1 MVEREAFAAG
11 LEFLHRPVLPL
22 VGIVQFLYLTGD
34 FATVDEV
41 IAELPDEIE
50 TGYARYA
57 HAAADLAPYADLLQP
72 LEALKGGK
80 RPEEQVVDGEGNPV
94 DAMTAAIALVSQ
106 RVLTRELE
114 QINSLLCGPC
124 GCILCCVG
132 PEASMVQS
140 YFEIPL
146 QAGEVDF
153 FRLEQIDT
161 PVSRAH
167 LVGDEPPL
175 QTAGGDF
182 FDRPDPVLIHWQSGW
197 SLILPR
203 ASRCPNLEAS
213 GRCLVYPDRP
223 EVCRRPQIF
232 PYVVEPVRGEER
244 GATVL
249 RLRQSLLAVLDC
261 PYVRLLQDEIAAYA
275 AACELEMVF
284 RHNKG

>member
-11 LEFLHRPVLPL
+11 LEVLHRPVLPL
-22 VGIVQFLYLTGD
+22 VGIVQFLYMTGD

-57 HAAADLAPYADLLQP
+57 QAAADLAPYADLLQP
-72 LEALKGGK
+72 LEALKAGK
-80 RPEEQVVDGEGNPV
+80 RPEEKVVDDEGNPV
-94 DAMTAAIALVSQ
+94 DAMTAAIALVTQ

-124 GCILCCVG
+124 GCTLCCVG
-132 PEASMVQS
+132 PDASMAQS

-146 QAGEVDF
+146 QAHEADF
-153 FRLEQIDT
+153 FSLELIDT
-161 PVSRAH
+161 PVSRKH
-167 LVGDEPPL
+167 LVSDEPPL
-175 QTAGGDF
+175 QIAGGAF
-182 FDRPDPVLIHWQSGW
+182 FDRPNPALIHWQQGW

-203 ASRCPNLEAS
+203 ASRCPNLEGS

-232 PYVVEPVRGEER
+232 SYVVEPLREEESGEPI
-244 GATVL
+244 L
-249 RLRQSLLAVLDC
+249 RLRQSLLAVVDC
-261 PYVRLLQDEIAAYA
+261 PYVRLFQNEIAAYA
-275 AACELEMVF
+275 AACELEMIF
-284 RHNKG
+284 RHNKA